1 MKRIFAALSLGM
13 ILALLLGACRPA
25 TPTPTPTG
33 ATPTAAPATPT
44 PVPTPALRT
53 GAWLDEVVFSAMEN
67 DEQGIARL
75 VARDIDIYG
84 HGVGG
89 PERFRRIKADPELA
103 YSTAFGVYYE
113 LTFNPV
119 LNFKDGRLNP
129 FGDPQIR
136 EAINW
141 LVDRNFIVQEIFG
154 GLATP
159 KILPIVSA
167 FPDYVRYLDTVRA
180 LETKYAYN
188 LDRAREVIS
197 KRMAELGAR
206 QGADGKW
213 TYKGQPI
220 TLIFIIRNEDE
231 RMQIG
236 DYVATQLE
244 KLGFTV
250 DRQYKNRTEAAPIW
264 LRSDPAEGKWHLY
277 TGGWI
282 TTAVE
287 RDSGGNFAF
296 YYTKLG
302 QPVPL
307 WQAYT
312 PTPEFFDIAQKL
324 ANNEFSTMEER
335 GQLFARAMELA
346 LQDSVRVWLV
356 DTQTFTPRLSK
367 LEVAADL
374 AGGVEGTPLWPF
386 TLRYKDQVGGRVRW
400 GQPSV
405 LIDPWN
411 PIAGSNW
418 VYDTVVQRGLGEYAV
433 IPDPYT
439 GLNIPNRIERAQV
452 VVQQGLPVI
461 KTLDWVDLQ
470 FADRIEVPSDAW
482 VDWDPANQRFI
493 TAGEK
498 FTQTATARVKT
509 TVYYPKDLFQKV
521 RWHDGSPLT
530 VGDFVMRMIMTF
542 DPGKE
547 GSPIFDAALKETV
560 DNFMQHFKGVR
571 IVSTDPLIIETYDD
585 LFTLDAENIVSNLM
599 TWWPYYDQGQLPWHA
614 LALGYLADSNK
625 ELAFSSNKAEEL
637 KVEWMSFVSGPSLPI
652 LKKYLD
658 QAQGQKFIPYAPTL
672 GKYVTADEAA
682 SRYANL
688 AKWYDQY
695 KHFWVGT
702 GPFVLAQVDPTAKIL
717 TLRRYEGYPDPAD
730 KWARFAK
737 PKIASVEVEGPG
749 QISRGQEAAFDVF
762 VTFEGQPYPAA
773 ELQEVKFLV
782 FDPQGNLLTSGQ
794 AQTTA
799 EGRYRIVLTGDTTGK
814 FPTGTVKLEVAAIS
828 KLVSVPA
835 LAARE
840 LAVVGP

>member
-1 MKRIFAALSLGM
+1 MKRIFAILSLG
-13 ILALLLGACRPA
+13 IALALFLGACRPA
-25 TPTPTPTG
+25 TRAG
-33 ATPTAAPATPT
+33 ARPDEI
-44 PVPTPALRT
+44 VVLAL
-53 GAWLDEVVFSAMEN
+53 EN

-75 VARDIDIYG
+75 LSRDIDIFA

-89 PERFRRIKADPELA
+89 PERFRRIQADPELT
-103 YSTAFGVYYE
+103 YSAAFGVSYE

-119 LNFKDGRLNP
+119 LNFQDGRLNP

-136 EAINW
+136 EAMNW
-141 LVDRNFIVQEIFG
+141 AVDRNFIVQEIFG
-154 GLATP
+154 GLATS
-159 KILPIVSA
+159 KILPVVSA
-167 FPDYVRYLDTVRA
+167 FPDYIRYLDTIRP

-197 KRMAELGAR
+197 KRLTELGAQ

-220 TLIFIIRNEDE
+220 TLIFIIRNDDE
-231 RMQIG
+231 RIQIG

-250 DRQYKNRTEAAPIW
+250 DRQYKNRIEAAPIW
-264 LRSDPAEGKWHLY
+264 IQSDPAEGKWHLY
-277 TGGWI
+277 TGGWL

-287 RDSGGNFAF
+287 RDSGLNFAF

-302 QPVPL
+302 QPARL

-312 PTPEFFDIAQKL
+312 PTPEFFEIAQKL
-324 ANNEFSTMEER
+324 ANNQFSTMEER
-335 GQLFARAMELA
+335 GQLFTRAMELA

-356 DTQTFTPRLSK
+356 DAQKFTPHLSR

-386 TLRYKDQVGGRVRW
+386 TLRFKDQAGGRVRW
-400 GQPSV
+400 GQPDV
-405 LIDPWN
+405 LVQPWN

-418 VYDTVVQRGLGEYAV
+418 SSDTVIQRGLGEYAV

-439 GLNIPNRIERAQV
+439 GLNLPNRVERAQV
-452 VVQQGLPVI
+452 VVQRGLPVI

-482 VDWDPANQRFI
+482 VDWDPVNQRFI

-498 FTQTATARVKT
+498 FNQTVTARVKV
-509 TVYYPKDLFQKV
+509 TVYYPRDLFQKV

-530 VGDFVMRMIMTF
+530 VGDFVMLMIMTF

-547 GSPIFDAALKETV
+547 GSPIFDEAIKPTV
-560 DNFMQHFKGVR
+560 DNFLQHFKGVR
-571 IVSTDPLIIETYDD
+571 IVSTDPLVIETYED
-585 LFTLDAENIVSNLM
+585 LFTLDAENLVA
-599 TWWPYYDQGQLPWHA
+599 TWWPYYAYGQLPWHA

-625 ELAFSSNKAEEL
+625 ELAFSSNKAEQL

-658 QAQGQKFIPYAPTL
+658 QAQSQKFIPYEPTM

-702 GPFVLAQVDPTAKIL
+702 GPYILAQVDPTAKIL

-737 PKIASVEVEGPG
+737 PKIAAVEVEGPS
-749 QISRGQEAAFDVF
+749 QISRGQEAIFDVF
-762 VTFEGQPYPAA
+762 ITFEDQPYPAA

-782 FDPQGNLLTSGQ
+782 FDPQGNLLTSGP
-794 AQTTA
+794 AQFTA
-799 EGRYRIVLTGDTTGK
+799 EGRYRVVLTGDITGR